1 MQQNIVSEDYLY
13 KYVGKLNWNII
24 NIYMYIQGS
33 FGGWCWCRPYNI
45 VSDDY
50 LYIYTALLRGGAGVV
65 EYFVGRLNWNF
76 CRKIDLEYCEYLC
89 VYIGLFCICIYRA
102 LLGVGAG
109 AAKYFSED

>member
-1 MQQNIVSEDYLY
+1 LGGGAGAGTDDYRM
-13 KYVGKLNWNII
+13 II
-24 NIYMYIQGS
+24 YIYIRL
-33 FGGWCWCRPYNI
+33 FCEEV